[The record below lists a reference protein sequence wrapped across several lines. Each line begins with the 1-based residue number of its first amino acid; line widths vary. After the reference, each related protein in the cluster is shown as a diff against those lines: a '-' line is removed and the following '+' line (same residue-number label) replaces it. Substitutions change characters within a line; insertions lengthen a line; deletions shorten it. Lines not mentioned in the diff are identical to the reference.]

1 MRTESYLTRLD
12 GLLATAV
19 YHPRKTHKCFG
30 MLENWHVSLGRVTGS
45 PPGLASTTVTTI
57 PGSTVGHATV
67 DRLGVNTS
75 ATPVCGY
82 RLSLHR

>member
-1 MRTESYLTRLD
+1 MRTESYLTRLE

-19 YHPRKTHKCFG
+19 YHPRKTHNSFG
-30 MLENWHVSLGRVTGS
+30 TLEYWHVPLGRVTGS

-57 PGSTVGHATV
+57 PGNGRCHAAI
-67 DRLGVNTS
+67 DRLGVNSS